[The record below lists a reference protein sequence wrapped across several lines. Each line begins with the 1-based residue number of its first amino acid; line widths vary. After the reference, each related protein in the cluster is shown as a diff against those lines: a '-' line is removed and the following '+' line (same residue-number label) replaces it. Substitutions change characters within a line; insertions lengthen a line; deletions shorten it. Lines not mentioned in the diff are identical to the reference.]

1 MKPNRNERY
10 DKTKQFKTKK
20 TNEELT
26 SRSFRK
32 TKTQLSNSKEKF
44 PNIYQNTMNN
54 QNSTKNYYSKKFSIQ
69 HPFWEREQLFDKCI
83 KLQTDLNNLN
93 AQCRMTKIENHHQ
106 SEMIK
111 KQDNLL
117 KKYSVQFEEKK
128 DNLKDKKTL
137 NENSNNEE
145 FKKSNKDI
153 NEGEE
158 IDNEENYEE
167 NENKTQTKVKKKMN
181 RKEVLK
187 SLTDEERKQIAKEE
201 NEKNNKEKDDNLKLL
216 SLPLIKNLKMRCKQ
230 LTKENKDLDNKI
242 KENKKDFSYSK
253 VVELERE
260 KQIYSDEMDFI
271 KSQLDEALEK
281 IKNYEEKDTNIKKL
295 MEDSKK
301 QDKKITVLIKVN
313 DRNMGQSE
321 KRIKELE
328 RLLDERAKKI
338 KRLKKDLNLN
348 KETLFIC
355 S

>member
-167 NENKTQTKVKKKMN
+167 NENKTQTKVKKK
-181 RKEVLK
+181 
-187 SLTDEERKQIAKEE
+187 
-201 NEKNNKEKDDNLKLL
+201 NE
-216 SLPLIKNLKMRCKQ
+216 
-230 LTKENKDLDNKI
+230 
-242 KENKKDFSYSK
+242 
-253 VVELERE
+253 
-260 KQIYSDEMDFI
+260 
-271 KSQLDEALEK
+271 
-281 IKNYEEKDTNIKKL
+281 
-295 MEDSKK
+295 
-301 QDKKITVLIKVN
+301 
-313 DRNMGQSE
+313 
-321 KRIKELE
+321 
-328 RLLDERAKKI
+328 
-338 KRLKKDLNLN
+338 
-348 KETLFIC
+348 
-355 S
+355 

>member
-1 MKPNRNERY
+1 
-10 DKTKQFKTKK
+10 
-20 TNEELT
+20 
-26 SRSFRK
+26 
-32 TKTQLSNSKEKF
+32 
-44 PNIYQNTMNN
+44 
-54 QNSTKNYYSKKFSIQ
+54 
-69 HPFWEREQLFDKCI
+69 
-83 KLQTDLNNLN
+83 
-93 AQCRMTKIENHHQ
+93 
-106 SEMIK
+106 
-111 KQDNLL
+111 
-117 KKYSVQFEEKK
+117 
-128 DNLKDKKTL
+128 
-137 NENSNNEE
+137 
-145 FKKSNKDI
+145 
-153 NEGEE
+153 
-158 IDNEENYEE
+158 
-167 NENKTQTKVKKKMN
+167 MN
-181 RKEVLK
+181 RKEVIK
-187 SLTDEERKQIAKEE
+187 SLTDEERKLIAKEE

-338 KRLKKDLNLN
+338 KRLKKDLNIKEEYIYMIKNNQKLN
-348 KETLFIC
+348 KKKFKKTE
-355 S
+355 